1 MLVAGDEDEYV
12 DEEDDSDEELETEL
26 ARLEET
32 FGDLIKEDKKKQP
45 DGKVVPLFGEKKGK
59 KK

>member
-1 MLVAGDEDEYV
+1 MAAG
-12 DEEDDSDEELETEL
+12 EEDDYVDDEDYSEEELEAEL

-32 FGDLIKEDKKKQP
+32 FGDLIKEEKKKQP
-45 DGKVVPLFGEKKGK
+45 DGKVVQLFGEKKGK